1 MQYYLVLDNPEPG
14 FDAFFESS
22 AFPDVSEELEAL
34 EKKLKIKNHFEF
46 FSYEPQNDLC
56 PPGAEET
63 EVPWFEAKEGV
74 QWLGALI
81 DHLVSHPTSV
91 QKSGELVNDFQAC
104 REVLQKAA
112 QLGAKWHFEM
122 DI

>member
-1 MQYYLVLDNPEPG
+1 MQYYLVLDNPKPG
-14 FDAFFESS
+14 FDAYFESS
-22 AFPDVSEELEAL
+22 VFSRASEELEAV

-46 FSYEPQNDLC
+46 FSYESQNDLC

-63 EVPWFEAKEGV
+63 EIPWFEAKEGV

-81 DHLVSHPTSV
+81 DQLASRPATVQNSDKLV
-91 QKSGELVNDFQAC
+91 EDFRAC
-104 REVLQKAA
+104 RELLQKA
-112 QLGAKWHFEM
+112 QKIGAKWHFEM